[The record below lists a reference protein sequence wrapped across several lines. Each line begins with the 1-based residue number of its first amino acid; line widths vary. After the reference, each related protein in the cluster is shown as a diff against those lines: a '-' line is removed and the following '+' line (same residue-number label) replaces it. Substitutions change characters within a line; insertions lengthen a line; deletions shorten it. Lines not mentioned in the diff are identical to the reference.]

1 MWISE
6 LKCSN
11 SLFWSVLIDDYLWY
25 SKRLI
30 GLCYTK
36 ACIRKQDAAI
46 HRLLYTNTMF
56 KKMRFDIY

>member
-1 MWISE
+1 MWISQ

-25 SKRLI
+25 FKRLI
-30 GLCYTK
+30 ELCYTK
-36 ACIRKQDAAI
+36 AYIRKQDAAI